1 MKKKKRVNGKVLG
14 GIAVGAFSLALI
26 FSIVGLS
33 NTVEEIDEVSIA
45 ETPSAI
51 LASAGVAEG
60 RPVSVPVLFYDQ
72 KEDECVNLYDLSKKD
87 LLEQRQFEWTEC
99 YYLSSAYEQG
109 MVDFEL
115 NDQSLPVVSSGELT
129 PNRGLSD
136 TTRWFSVVDGKSASY
151 TGDIQLDYDADT
163 AEFSFYKEE
172 FYPLDKAE
180 FSKSDKVNR
189 DGHNHLFTMNFAVPF
204 TVLSN
209 GCEAFDVIAD
219 DDTFV
224 FVGNKLVLDMGGI
237 HDPMTGVFE
246 IHENGEVYVSV
257 NGETMAYSGVN
268 VTKGESS
275 IVRIFH
281 ADRDSR
287 NSTFNVRFIAMNL
300 AVVNSEL
307 ANKEGGLQVAYDPS
321 DPMYVAPLGESK
333 VFKPSGAKGLIV
345 VATIE
350 GAALIAFSIF
360 AVLSVKV
367 FIKRKNR

>member
-189 DGHNHLFTMNFAVPF
+189 DGHNQSAKHNQ
-204 TVLSN
+204 
-209 GCEAFDVIAD
+209 
-219 DDTFV
+219 
-224 FVGNKLVLDMGGI
+224 
-237 HDPMTGVFE
+237 
-246 IHENGEVYVSV
+246 
-257 NGETMAYSGVN
+257 
-268 VTKGESS
+268 
-275 IVRIFH
+275 RIT
-281 ADRDSR
+281 SP
-287 NSTFNVRFIAMNL
+287 V
-300 AVVNSEL
+300 
-307 ANKEGGLQVAYDPS
+307 Q
-321 DPMYVAPLGESK
+321 
-333 VFKPSGAKGLIV
+333 KPRKTCNHSL
-345 VATIE
+345 
-350 GAALIAFSIF
+350 
-360 AVLSVKV
+360 V
-367 FIKRKNR
+367 FIPFDHKMVQCGIYNRIHIRSFCNRL